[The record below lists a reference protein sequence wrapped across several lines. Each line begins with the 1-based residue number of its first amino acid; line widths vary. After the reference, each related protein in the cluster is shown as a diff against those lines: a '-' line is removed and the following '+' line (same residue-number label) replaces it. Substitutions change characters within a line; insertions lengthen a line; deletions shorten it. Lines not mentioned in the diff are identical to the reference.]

1 LTAAAVVVGLLQ
13 MKTKL
18 LAVFAGVIIVATGCV
33 STVNERHTAGVPFI
47 RDRVEGRY
55 ERPAEQVYEAAK
67 QVIAFNGALTRE
79 STLLSSTNSVHV
91 LEGKVNQRTVW
102 IRVEPVDAKV
112 SSVIVQARTKA
123 GGSDL
128 GLVHELDKQIA
139 LRLK

>member
-1 LTAAAVVVGLLQ
+1 

-18 LAVFAGVIIVATGCV
+18 LAAFVGVIVVATGCV
-33 STVNERHTAGVPFI
+33 STVNDRHRAGVPFI

-55 ERPAEQVYEAAK
+55 ERSAEQVYEAAK
-67 QVIAFNGALTRE
+67 QVISFNGALTSE
-79 STLLSSTNSVHV
+79 SSLLTSTNSVRV

-102 IRVEPVDAKV
+102 VRVEPIDAKV
-112 SSVIVQARTKA
+112 SSVVVQARTKA

>member
-1 LTAAAVVVGLLQ
+1 
-13 MKTKL
+13 MNTKL

-33 STVNERHTAGVPFI
+33 RTVNDRHRAGVPFI

-55 ERPAEQVYEAAK
+55 ERPVEQVYEAAR
-67 QVIAFNGALTRE
+67 QVINFNGALTSE
-79 STLLSSTNSVHV
+79 STLLSSSNSVRV

-102 IRVEPVDAKV
+102 IRVETIDPKV
-112 SSVIVQARTKA
+112 SSVVVQARTRA